1 MTNGGSLAVTTDIG
15 GLSFAFNAGDGD
27 IDLAGMVPE
36 LHGLD
41 QIRGAR
47 IGDLFQAPERLAGVD
62 RLGVGVSLGEL
73 DQVGTDLGNLDLG
86 RLGLGRENPGDLDL
100 GHLGAGTD
108 ELGLH
113 PGPDG
118 REPPGKPGL
127 ATDPPVFVDPTR
139 RLPFVWRDPIII
151 DRSLLG
157 EDSPIP
163 WTWVPTPPR
172 NSVHRGD
179 LDVPV
184 APSASPTDGDLFE
197 SPDGGTRYALPRYS
211 LAFETTGD
219 PRVSIVE
226 RDGTAILIMAFA
238 ETPSP
243 AAAPG
248 VAKLPHLVTVSL
260 KYRVPVITGG
270 TMVLDLP
277 FPSVR
282 IDGTSVVAEMPLTT
296 PGLRQQLLA
305 ALSSLEAG
313 VSLVVGRAVTVGVP
327 TGETMEDGLPGYR
340 KERLLLEWTAPP
352 APLVISEAHRN
363 RLGGVT
369 GGIQPMGCVRIPFD
383 GRSHPYW
390 QDPARPERFYF
401 LPDRFL
407 LARLPGTGRP
417 PALKVRATSAASVND
432 VRVTLEFYAQPVL
445 VRERLEAARP
455 VLEEETRVRGVV
467 APVRLEV
474 LPDPQPVLRLAL
486 PQGGAPSIGLVERPE
501 ADIDL
506 ELGVTHA
513 ETLALEDFRLVYDAL
528 FGASLSLLRGE
539 VRVGAGG
546 ASEDVP
552 LELRFDCT
560 AGDVLTLTVT
570 AASAAHIEARLTNGI
585 ESRVRPGRPAALA
598 VCADR
603 QIPLSIEGLADD
615 LVLPPGEGLD
625 VRLVPR
631 TPLPE
636 TGAQSVVLDQ
646 SGVVVDPDR
655 EAIWARVFDRTAQPQ
670 LVREVSVEAVPALFA
685 GPQGDRVAAFVVTV
699 ERGGT
704 VRLTEDAP
712 TGVTSVRV
720 PVQPLLTGA
729 PPPPLRYRTETW
741 WQSGGIGVSDWRE
754 TEATILLPVRTA
766 PTPTTPTPSAQ
777 GGDER

>member
-1 MTNGGSLAVTTDIG
+1 MTTDIG

-73 DQVGTDLGNLDLG
+73 DQVGTDLGTPDLGRLGLG

-100 GHLGAGTD
+100 GHIGAGTD

-455 VLEEETRVRGVV
+455 VLEEETRARGVD
-467 APVRLEV
+467 APCVWRCSRTRS
-474 LPDPQPVLRLAL
+474 P
-486 PQGGAPSIGLVERPE
+486 PSGWRC
-501 ADIDL
+501 
-506 ELGVTHA
+506 H
-513 ETLALEDFRLVYDAL
+513 
-528 FGASLSLLRGE
+528 
-539 VRVGAGG
+539 
-546 ASEDVP
+546 
-552 LELRFDCT
+552 
-560 AGDVLTLTVT
+560 
-570 AASAAHIEARLTNGI
+570 
-585 ESRVRPGRPAALA
+585 
-598 VCADR
+598 
-603 QIPLSIEGLADD
+603 
-615 LVLPPGEGLD
+615 
-625 VRLVPR
+625 
-631 TPLPE
+631 
-636 TGAQSVVLDQ
+636 
-646 SGVVVDPDR
+646 R
-655 EAIWARVFDRTAQPQ
+655 EAPPRSASSSGRR
-670 LVREVSVEAVPALFA
+670 
-685 GPQGDRVAAFVVTV
+685 
-699 ERGGT
+699 
-704 VRLTEDAP
+704 P
-712 TGVTSVRV
+712 TSTSNW
-720 PVQPLLTGA
+720 G
-729 PPPPLRYRTETW
+729 
-741 WQSGGIGVSDWRE
+741 
-754 TEATILLPVRTA
+754 
-766 PTPTTPTPSAQ
+766 
-777 GGDER
+777 

>member
-15 GLSFAFNAGDGD
+15 GVSFAFNAGDGD
-27 IDLAGMVPE
+27 LDLAGMLPE
-36 LHGLD
+36 LPGLD
-41 QIRGAR
+41 RIRGAR
-47 IGDLFQAPERLAGVD
+47 IGDLFQAPDRVAGAD

-73 DQVGTDLGNLDLG
+73 DQVGTDLGHQDLG
-86 RLGLGRENPGDLDL
+86 RLGLGRLGVGTDEPGI
-100 GHLGAGTD
+100 D

-113 PGPDG
+113 PGVDG
-118 REPPGKPGL
+118 REPPDKPGL
-127 ATDPPVFVDPTR
+127 ATDPPIFVDPNR

-157 EDSPIP
+157 EDSPDP

-172 NSVHRGD
+172 NSVQRGD

-197 SPDGGTRYALPRYS
+197 SPDGDTRYALPRYS

-219 PRVSIVE
+219 PRISIVE
-226 RDGTAILIMAFA
+226 RDGTAILVMAFA

-270 TMVLDLP
+270 TVVLDLP

-282 IDGTSVVAEMPLTT
+282 IDGTTVVAEMPLTT

-327 TGETMEDGLPGYR
+327 TGETMEDGRPGYR

-363 RLGGVT
+363 RLGGVA
-369 GGIQPMGCVRIPFD
+369 GGIQPMGRTRITFD
-383 GRSHPYW
+383 GRSHSYW

-407 LARLPGTGRP
+407 LARLPGAGRP
-417 PALKVRATSAASVND
+417 PALKARATSAASVDD

-455 VLEEETRVRGVV
+455 VLQEEARARGVD

-474 LPDPQPVLRLAL
+474 LPDPQPSLRLAL
-486 PQGGAPSIGLVERPE
+486 PRGGAPSTGLVERPE
-501 ADIDL
+501 AEIDL

-539 VRVGAGG
+539 VRVGVGG
-546 ASEDVP
+546 APEDVP
-552 LELRFDCT
+552 LELRFDRT

-570 AASAAHIEARLTNGI
+570 AASAAHIEARLTNAI
-585 ESRVRPGRPAALA
+585 ESRVRPGNPAALA
-598 VCADR
+598 VCAGR
-603 QIPLSIEGLADD
+603 QIPLRIEGLADD
-615 LVLPPGEGLD
+615 LVLSPGEGLD

-636 TGAQSVVLDQ
+636 TGAQGVVLDQ
-646 SGVVVDPDR
+646 SEVVVDPDR
-655 EAIWARVFDRTAQPQ
+655 DAIWALVFDRTAQPQ

-685 GPQGDRVAAFVVTV
+685 GPQGAGPQGDRVAAFVVTV

-704 VRLTEDAP
+704 VRLTEDVL
-712 TGVTSVRV
+712 TGVTTVRV
-720 PVQPLLTGA
+720 PVGPLLTGA

-766 PTPTTPTPSAQ
+766 PSPSPQ
-777 GGDER
+777 GGGGR